1 MKINL
6 DYITYEVFDS
16 GCYVFRYYDKENM
29 NILYKT
35 QYIFYTIHEAKELFI
50 NELKQIFL

>member
-1 MKINL
+1 MQINL

-16 GCYVFRYYDKENM
+16 DCYVFRYYDKENM

-35 QYIFYTIHEAKELFI
+35 QYIFYTINEAKELFI
-50 NELKQIFL
+50 QELNNIFL